1 MKVIGEII
9 AYAAFAAGIGL
20 LSAWPRYELM
30 NGEEAVISI
39 AFVHAGQ
46 RVGQCRQLSQEEL
59 NQLPPNMR
67 KPTVCPRE
75 RHPVRI
81 ELRVGGKVLYR
92 DLALPSGLWSDGKS
106 NIYKRV
112 VVSAGSH
119 EIFVGMNDIGGIE
132 EFNYEKNAV
141 VDLAAGQNLVIRFD
155 ERQKQLVFK

>member
-1 MKVIGEII
+1 M
-9 AYAAFAAGIGL
+9 
-20 LSAWPRYELM
+20 SRDD
-30 NGEEAVISI
+30 AVISI

-46 RVGQCRQLSQEEL
+46 RVGECRILSQEEL

-81 ELRVGGKVLYR
+81 ELRVDGKVLYR

-112 VVSAGSH
+112 VVSVGRH
-119 EIFVGMNDIGGIE
+119 EIFVGMNDVGGLE
-132 EFNYEKNAV
+132 GFNYEKNAV

-155 ERQKQLVFK
+155 ERQKRLVFR